1 MRRIVGQRL
10 LGAVVQVLIVTL
22 FAWLLFYVIARF
34 TGASPAQRIAG
45 KNATPTQIALVAKT
59 LGLNK
64 PYWQQ
69 YLIFLNNLLHG
80 NFGFSYVQMR
90 PVAAILWPAT
100 RATASL
106 VLGAAVIWLLVA
118 APVGGYGGLRPRSF
132 GDIAGRAVAI
142 LGMSIPVFW
151 LAPLISYFFGYQPT
165 QGDLLGLHILPVGTS
180 IFPIDGYVDLGQ
192 NPLDWAYHLILPWI
206 TLAIGFAAIYIR
218 FIRTL
223 TAEQLGEDYARTARA
238 KGASTAR
245 VLVTHVGRNV
255 APTVSVLLGADI
267 ATALT
272 GVFFVE
278 TVYGIP
284 GLGYTGLSAIENLDY
299 PVITAVVI
307 VAALIAVLANT
318 VVDLLH
324 TVLDPRLRR
333 VGGI

>member
-1 MRRIVGQRL
+1 MRRIFVSRL
-10 LGAVVQVLIVTL
+10 IGAVVQIVIVTL
-22 FAWLLFYVIARF
+22 LAWLLFYVIAKF

-45 KNATPTQIALVAKT
+45 KNATPAQIALVARQ

-69 YLIFLNNLLHG
+69 YVIFMNHLIHG

-90 PVAAILWPAT
+90 PVSQILWPAT

-106 VLGAAVIWLLVA
+106 VLGAAVIWLLIA

-132 GDIAGRAVAI
+132 GDVAGRAVAI

-151 LAPLISYFFGYQPT
+151 LSPIMAYFFGYQPT
-165 QGDLLGLHILPVGTS
+165 QGEILGLHVVPVGTT
-180 IFPIDGYVDLGQ
+180 IFPIEGYTDFGQ
-192 NPLDWAYHLILPWI
+192 NPLEWAYHLFLPWL
-206 TLAIGFAAIYIR
+206 TLAIGFAAVYIR
-218 FIRTL
+218 FIRTM

-238 KGASTAR
+238 KGASTSR
-245 VLVTHVGRNV
+245 VLVTHVGRNI
-255 APTVSVLLGADI
+255 APAISVLLGADI

-278 TVYGIP
+278 TVFGIP

-299 PVITAVVI
+299 PVITAVII
-307 VAALIAVLANT
+307 VAAIIAVLANT

-324 TVLDPRLRR
+324 VALDPRLRR
-333 VGGI
+333 AGGV